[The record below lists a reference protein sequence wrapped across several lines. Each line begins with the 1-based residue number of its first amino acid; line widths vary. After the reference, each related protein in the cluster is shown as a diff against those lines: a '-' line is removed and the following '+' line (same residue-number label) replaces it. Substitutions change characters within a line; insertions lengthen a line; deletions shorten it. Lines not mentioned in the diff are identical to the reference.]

1 MRIHITDREAWLD
14 RVEAALA
21 FIREDDQRALRELQA
36 RWDAWTRW
44 QRFWHNFASWPDGG
58 RPERVC
64 CGHPWSR
71 ATLRDMRSALEE
83 TAASA
88 YVMSQDELVTLQR
101 IEREAR
107 S

>member
-21 FIREDDQRALRELQA
+21 FIREDDRRVIREAQERYDALTGWR
-36 RWDAWTRW
+36 
-44 QRFWHNFASWPDGG
+44 RFWHNFWNWPNGG
-58 RPERVC
+58 RPELVY
-64 CGHPWSR
+64 CGRPFSR

-83 TAASA
+83 TGASA
-88 YVMSQDELVTLQR
+88 YVMSQDELETLQR
-101 IEREAR
+101 IELEAR